1 MDYLADIW
9 SWEEEE
15 DTDEE
20 KGKSTRK
27 KKRNCKDV
35 EDLEELGEKLY
46 LGAQYWLWS

>member
-1 MDYLADIW
+1 MDGLQIYGLW
-9 SWEEEE
+9 EE